1 MSAQHATKEVPV
13 NEVIEMADAPKQAV
27 VLKAATPADLLQMAV
42 SQGADLDRL
51 ERLMALQERW
61 EAGEARKAFVAAMTD
76 FKSEPL
82 EIFKRKQ
89 VGYSDKQGNFVG
101 YKHAELS
108 DITDVV
114 VPAMARH
121 GLSHRWDVKKEAQR
135 VVVSCIITHKLGH
148 SEAVTMD
155 AAPDDSGKKNSIQQV
170 ASAVTYLERYT
181 LLAATGMST
190 KEQVDD
196 GAGFDGAERQQGPS
210 VEAAVNE
217 VEAAKTEAELTAIY
231 ARTMGEFAAVSDG
244 AGAKQFKDRALAH
257 REKLRAAAAQKE
269 ASK

>member
-155 AAPDDSGKKNSIQQV
+155 AAPDDSGKKNKLQQV

-196 GAGFDGAERQQGPS
+196 DGAGFEDKQSNADVWSTKAAEAVSLEALQTVSREGAKAFKDTRD
-210 VEAAVNE
+210 VEGYKTFAAAVQARG
-217 VEAAKTEAELTAIY
+217 AA
-231 ARTMGEFAAVSDG
+231 
-244 AGAKQFKDRALAH
+244 
-257 REKLRAAAAQKE
+257 LRAAAPATTGDQQ
-269 ASK
+269 

>member
-1 MSAQHATKEVPV
+1 M
-13 NEVIEMADAPKQAV
+13 NEVIDMPAAPKQVV

-196 GAGFDGAERQQGPS
+196 DGASFDEASGGVKGPT
-210 VEAAVNE
+210 VEAASKE
-217 VEAAKTEAELTAIY
+217 VEATKTEKELSAVY
-231 ARTMGEFAAVSDG
+231 ARVMGEFAAASDG
-244 AGAKQFKDRALAH
+244 VGAKQFKDRALAH
-257 REKLRAAAAQKE
+257 RAALRAAATTAQQGEQK
-269 ASK
+269 

>member
-1 MSAQHATKEVPV
+1 MKEVIDMPS
-13 NEVIEMADAPKQAV
+13 PTPQAV
-27 VLKAATPADLLQMAV
+27 TLKSATPADLLQMAV
-42 SQGADLDRL
+42 AQGADLDRL

-61 EAGEARKAFVAAMTD
+61 EAGEARKAFVAAMTA

-89 VGYSDKQGNFVG
+89 VGYSDKNGNFVG

-108 DITDVV
+108 DIADVV

-121 GLSHRWDVKKEAQR
+121 GLSHRWDIKKESNR
-135 VVVSCIITHKLGH
+135 VVVSCIVTHKLGH
-148 SEAVTMD
+148 SESVTMD

-196 GAGFDGAERQQGPS
+196 DGAGFGDDGAGAKGPS
-210 VEAAVNE
+210 VDEVCQE
-217 VEAAKTEAELTAIY
+217 VEATKTEAALTAVY
-231 ARTMGEFAAVSDG
+231 SRVMGEFAAVSDG

-257 REKLRAAAAQKE
+257 RANLRDQANGQQG
-269 ASK
+269 ASQ

>member
-1 MSAQHATKEVPV
+1 M
-13 NEVIEMADAPKQAV
+13 NEVIDMPAPAAQAV

-89 VGYSDKQGNFVG
+89 VGYSDKNGNFVG

-148 SEAVTMD
+148 SETVTMD

-196 GAGFDGAERQQGPS
+196 DGAGFDDAGSGPRGPS
-210 VEAAVNE
+210 VEEAGKE
-217 VEAAKTEAELTAIY
+217 VEATKTEAELNTVY
-231 ARTMGEFAAVSDG
+231 GRVMGEFAAVSDG

-257 REKLRAAAAQKE
+257 RAKLRASAQAQSGE
-269 ASK
+269 AQ